1 MRNKYETFGKYTF
14 LFILLILLSYRSI
27 CPSER
32 GVRGILSDT
41 TVELVWEQ
49 TFGGIS
55 HERASML
62 IQTIDGGFVVFG
74 VVESFGAGY
83 TDLWL
88 VKTDA
93 SGQHEWNR
101 TIGAASWDQNAHSI
115 LQTADSGFLLAG
127 NTYSYGAGN
136 ADYWVVKTNS
146 TGHPIW
152 NSTFGDSQHNLLY
165 ASTPSS
171 DGGVLLAGYNDVEE
185 STWIV
190 KANTTGHHLW
200 NRTLA
205 GFTVVNSVIQTLDG
219 GYLFAGETGG
229 YSATDFFMVKT
240 DMDGVYEW
248 NASFGGSEWDVATA
262 VIQLADGSLLLTGP
276 TQSFTGTGN
285 SDYWLIKTN
294 STGHSLWNTTF
305 GTSKSEEVQTLIHT
319 SDGGFL
325 LAGTRYVSASNHDI
339 WLVKTDTLG
348 QAEWN
353 TTFGGA
359 SDDSADSVLQLSDG
373 NYVVAGTTESWGA
386 GASDMWLFKL
396 KLSEDTTTSLP
407 DTSLSTTS
415 ASTSTTSAD
424 SGSGFSLHLLIL
436 GFSFLFLFTRK
447 RRA

>member
-1 MRNKYETFGKYTF
+1 MRKNYEIFGKYTF
-14 LFILLILLSYRSI
+14 LFILLLLLSYRSI
-27 CPSER
+27 YPSER
-32 GVRGILSDT
+32 EVRGIISDT
-41 TVELVWEQ
+41 TVDLVWEW

-55 HERASML
+55 HELASTL
-62 IQTIDGGFVVFG
+62 IQTTDGGFVVFG

-136 ADYWVVKTNS
+136 ADYWLVKTNS
-146 TGHPIW
+146 TGHPVW
-152 NSTFGDSQHNLLY
+152 NSTFGDSQHNILY

-171 DGGVLLAGYNDVEE
+171 DGGFLLAGYNDVDE

-190 KANTTGHHLW
+190 KANATGHHLW

-205 GFTVVNSVIQTLDG
+205 GFTLVNSVIQTLDG
-219 GYLFAGETGG
+219 GYLFAGETDEAS
-229 YSATDFFMVKT
+229 SADFFVSKT
-240 DMDGVYEW
+240 DMNGDYEW
-248 NASFGGSEWDVATA
+248 NASFGGPEWDVATA

-276 TQSFTGTGN
+276 TQSFTGLGN
-285 SDYWLIKTN
+285 SDYWLIKTD
-294 STGHSLWNTTF
+294 STGQPLWNTTF
-305 GTSKSEEVQTLIHT
+305 GTLKSEEVQTLIHT
-319 SDGGFL
+319 TDGGFL
-325 LAGTRYVSASNHDI
+325 LVGTRYVSASNHDI
-339 WLVKTDTLG
+339 WLVKTDALG

-353 TTFGGA
+353 TTFGGT
-359 SDDSADSVLQLSDG
+359 SDDSANSVLQLSDG
-373 NYVVAGTTESWGA
+373 NYIVAGTTESWGA

-396 KLSEDTTTSLP
+396 KLSEETTTSLP
-407 DTSLSTTS
+407 DTSPSTTS
-415 ASTSTTSAD
+415 ASTTNAD
-424 SGSGFSLHLLIL
+424 SGSGFTLHFLIL